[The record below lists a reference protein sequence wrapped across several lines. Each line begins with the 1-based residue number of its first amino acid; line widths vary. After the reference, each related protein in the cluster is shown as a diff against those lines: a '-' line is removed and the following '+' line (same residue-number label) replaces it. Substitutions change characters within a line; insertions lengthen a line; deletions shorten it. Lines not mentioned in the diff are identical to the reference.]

1 MFATIG
7 YIILAIVV
15 LMLLITVHEFGHYL
29 MGKLLKFKINEFAI
43 GFGKAIFKRTNKNGE
58 VFSIRM
64 IPLGGFC
71 AFEGEDEESSSEGA
85 FNKQKPWKRMIVLA
99 GGVTFNFIFGLIMSI
114 VYLCATG
121 YAVPQIKNIEHNNP
135 NDIQANDIIYKVDGV
150 HLESYR
156 TFSELTKKYKEGEN
170 FTITLSRDGEMK
182 DVTVHKYASES
193 WYFLNIIE
201 ETSFPAMY
209 LADGDELVT
218 LAEFEEY
225 IGSITEFDNT
235 KFYKTKASEGGDRA
249 AWTEEELIA
258 QGVIAHAPS
267 GVSLGFSYAG
277 HAENYSLWDGIAKC
291 FSFAI
296 YLCWLILKTL
306 GGLFTGATALADVG
320 GTITAVSQIVE
331 ISRMGV
337 DKFLLLIPFLS
348 FNLAIFN
355 ALPIPALD
363 GAKMVFVAI
372 EGIFRKPVNRTV
384 EAYIHMVGLFVLLA
398 LVIFLDIY
406 HFIVT

>member
-1 MFATIG
+1 
-7 YIILAIVV
+7 
-15 LMLLITVHEFGHYL
+15 

-43 GFGKAIFKRTNKNGE
+43 GFGKAIYKHTNKNGE
-58 VFSIRM
+58 VFSIRI

-71 AFEGEDEESSSEGA
+71 AFEGEDEDSSNEGA
-85 FNKQKPWKRMIVLA
+85 FNKQKPWKRLIVLA

-121 YAVPQIKNIEHNNP
+121 YAVPQIKTIERTNP
-135 NDIQANDIIYKVDGV
+135 NDIQVNDIIYKVDGV
-150 HLESYR
+150 HLESYK
-156 TFSELTKKYKEGEN
+156 TISDLTKKYGEGEN
-170 FTITLSRDGEMK
+170 FTITLLRDGEMK
-182 DVTVHKYASES
+182 DITVHKYASDA
-193 WYFLNIIE
+193 WYFLNGISAE
-201 ETSFPAMY
+201 NFPEMY
-209 LADGDELVT
+209 LADGEEKVT
-218 LAEFEEY
+218 LSEFEEY
-225 IGSITEFDNT
+225 ISSVSQFDESRY
-235 KFYKTKASEGGDRA
+235 YKTKAGLDDEHRE
-249 AWTEEELIA
+249 AWTEKTLIEA
-258 QGVIAHAPS
+258 GVIGKVSS
-267 GVSLGFSYAG
+267 GVSMGFVYVG
-277 HAENYSLWDGIAKC
+277 HAERYSLWDGIAKC

-306 GGLFTGATALADVG
+306 GGLFTGATALSDVG

-331 ISRMGV
+331 ISRMGI

-363 GAKMVFVAI
+363 GAKMVFVSI
-372 EGIFRKPVNRTV
+372 EGIFRKPINRTV
-384 EAYIHMVGLFVLLA
+384 EAYIHMIGLFVLLA